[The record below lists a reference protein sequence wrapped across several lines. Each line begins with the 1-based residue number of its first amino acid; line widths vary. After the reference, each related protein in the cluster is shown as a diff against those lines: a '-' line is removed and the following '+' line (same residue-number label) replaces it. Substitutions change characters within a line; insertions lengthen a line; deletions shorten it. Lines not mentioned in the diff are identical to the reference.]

1 MTDKEKIKK
10 YFKKYFFCFTENEK
24 KYILNY
30 LNYYNDKKN
39 ILLPVEILQIYDSCK
54 IIPDEKNIYI
64 GFIKLLEKMNYKE
77 KKILEIG
84 GGYNPRLAIRI
95 SKKLTKGT
103 ITVYDPL
110 IYKNIKN
117 NRKLKIKRKKFKQ
130 KVNAKDYNL
139 IISFMA
145 KKSAEIAIEYAI
157 NNNLDFI
164 VALCDGGLHG
174 DEDDFYTCPEEWI
187 HAVILNAN
195 NKLKK
200 ANRTPVI
207 IENLNKYHSS
217 YPVLINKT
225 YIKKK
230 PNNII
235 EFPKNISYN
244 K

>member
-10 YFKKYFFCFTENEK
+10 YFKKYLYCFTENEK
-24 KYILNY
+24 KYILSY
-30 LNYYNDKKN
+30 LNYYNDKKD

-84 GGYNPRLAIRI
+84 EGSNPRLAIRI
-95 SKKLTKGT
+95 SKKLTTGT

-117 NRKLKIKRKKFKQ
+117 NKKLKIKRKKFKH
-130 KVNAKDYNL
+130 KVNNEDYNL

-145 KKSAEIAIEYAI
+145 KKSAETAIEYAI

-174 DEDDFYTCPEEWI
+174 DEEDFYTCSEEWI
-187 HAVILNAN
+187 HAVIINAN

-200 ANRTPVI
+200 ANITPVI